1 MCSALENSSLY
12 VSFVQGHF
20 VCMYVNLYLHTG
32 NQLSLS
38 KKLKVMTTGLHD
50 CRVGIRYISATFLIF
65 RLKCSTDTAFF
76 KLLGKLFHNMAP
88 L

>member
-20 VCMYVNLYLHTG
+20 VCMYVNFYLNTG

-50 CRVGIRYISATFLIF
+50 CRVGIRYIGYLLDISLKMLNGCSIF
-65 RLKCSTDTAFF
+65 
-76 KLLGKLFHNMAP
+76 
-88 L
+88 